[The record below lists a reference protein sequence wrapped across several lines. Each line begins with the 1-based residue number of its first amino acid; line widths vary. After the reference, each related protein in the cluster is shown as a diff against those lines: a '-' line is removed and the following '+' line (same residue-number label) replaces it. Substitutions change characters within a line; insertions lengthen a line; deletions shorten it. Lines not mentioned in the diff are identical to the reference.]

1 METEKLEDLIGNQ
14 QLNQHRF
21 GTHVTNSILKLLKR
35 SDDRLT
41 RQLADILEGL
51 TEKEKA
57 LLLKNNFTANRLKRL
72 RETIAE
78 MESDITKI
86 VSSVMADEGR
96 SYAAFELRRG
106 AALALASGV
115 SDLGVKLTTSQAYAA
130 AMSRP
135 MNGRHIRD
143 HIRDRSTAHRKLISS
158 AINEGYILG
167 ESTEKIMRRIRGTVE
182 LKGKD
187 GLLVKRNGSIERL
200 VVRSALNHISN
211 TATIEAFKQIGVDE
225 YFLSPVFDGR
235 TSDICKGLNASGITY
250 YKVGQG
256 ILPPL
261 HAGGCRTIALAR
273 TKSSGKTS
281 RKPFVRDTRPVS
293 KIPKDER
300 KSKIGITNAP
310 SFDAW
315 LRRQPIATQKEWLGP
330 TRYKLFKGGV
340 KLDKFADPVKGK
352 AFNLAEIES
361 RNKADFARIMGDA

>member
-1 METEKLEDLIGNQ
+1 VETEKLEDLIGNQ

-21 GTHVTNSILKLLKR
+21 GTHVTNTILKLLKR

-41 RQLADILEGL
+41 LQLYDILEGL

-78 MESDITKI
+78 METEVTKV

-106 AALALASGV
+106 AQIAIASGV
-115 SDLGVKLTTSQAYAA
+115 ADLGVKLTTSQVYAA

-158 AINEGYILG
+158 AINEGYVLG
-167 ESTEKIMRRIRGTVE
+167 ESTDKIMQRIRGTVAA
-182 LKGKD
+182 KRKD
-187 GLLVKRNGSIERL
+187 GILYKRNGNIERL

-211 TATIEAFKQIGVDE
+211 TATIEAFKQIGVEE
-225 YFLSPVFDGR
+225 YYLSPVFDGR
-235 TSDICKGLNASGITY
+235 TSDICRGLNASGITY

-256 ILPPL
+256 LLPPL
-261 HAGGCRTIALAR
+261 HPGGCRTVALAR

-281 RKPFVRDTRPVS
+281 RKPFVSDTRPVG
-293 KIPKDER
+293 KIPKDEL
-300 KSKIGITNAP
+300 KGKIGITNAP

-330 TRYKLFKGGV
+330 TRYKLFKDGV
-340 KLDKFADPVKGK
+340 KLDRFADPRKGK
-352 AFNLAEIES
+352 AYNLAEIEQ
-361 RNKADFARIMGDA
+361 RNAEAFKNIAA